1 LGVRHARAQFHSHQ
15 ENVTMKRAS
24 TISVF
29 LILLFAIAVSAQAQ
43 IQMSKP
49 GPELK
54 KLDFLAGIWTMDGEL
69 KPSPMGGGG
78 KITGTDQIE
87 WMDGGYFLVWHSKV
101 TSGVMGNFSATAYMG
116 YNTND
121 KVYTYDDFNSMG
133 EAEHSKG
140 TIDGD
145 IWTWVADEKVGGTT
159 VKGRYTMKILSPK
172 AYSFKFEMSED
183 GTSWTTVMDG
193 KSTKN

>member
-1 LGVRHARAQFHSHQ
+1 
-15 ENVTMKRAS
+15 MKHAS

-29 LILLFAIAVSAQAQ
+29 LILLFAVSVQAQ
-43 IQMSKP
+43 VQTSKP

-54 KLDFLAGIWTMDGEL
+54 KLDFLAGTWTMDGDL
-69 KPSPMGGGG
+69 KPSPMGPGG
-78 KITGTDQIE
+78 KVTGTDQIE

-101 TSGVMGNFSATAYMG
+101 TSKAMGNFSATAYMG
-116 YNTND
+116 YNAND
-121 KVYTYDDFNSMG
+121 RVYTYDDFNSMG

-140 TIDGD
+140 TVDGD
-145 IWTWVADEKVGGTT
+145 TWTWAADEKMGGTT
-159 VKGRYTMKILSPK
+159 VKGRYTMKVLSPT
-172 AYSFKFEMSED
+172 AYSFKFEMSQD

>member
-1 LGVRHARAQFHSHQ
+1 
-15 ENVTMKRAS
+15 MKRAS

-29 LILLFAIAVSAQAQ
+29 LILLFAVSVQVQAQ
-43 IQMSKP
+43 TSKP
-49 GPELK
+49 RPELK
-54 KLDFLAGIWTMDGEL
+54 KLDFLAGTWTMDADL
-69 KPSPMGGGG
+69 KPGPMGPGG
-78 KITGTDQIE
+78 KVTGSDQIE

-101 TSGVMGNFSATAYMG
+101 ISGAMGNFSATAYMG
-116 YNTND
+116 YNAND

-145 IWTWVADEKVGGTT
+145 TWTWAADEKMGGTT
-159 VKGRYTMKILSPK
+159 VKGRYTMKILSPT
-172 AYSFKFEMSED
+172 AYSFKFEMSQD
-183 GTSWTTVMDG
+183 GTSWTTIMDG